1 LADNAEGKKVVCRHC
16 NKAFIVR
23 AVRGTAPALEAI
35 ERPSANPQ
43 LRSRQPQPAMQRRPG
58 RKTQQ
63 EADEDAAPAEGSNRV
78 LWIAAGAAG
87 VFVLLLAAVVA
98 TWAIATRGSAPPQAA
113 RNNAPA
119 EAVVNGGRV
128 DDVAQAAP
136 PLEASNAA
144 ETKPSPPFPRL
155 ATPSDAPD
163 SSRRTGADGVASVG
177 QEAVAGSGGKVSA
190 SVLQQLKEATV
201 FIKREAG
208 RLSAT
213 GSGFVMKLDGETA
226 YIVTNHHVI
235 DPTGERLS
243 ISRSGRIQVVKVRAS
258 SAVILAVFRSGTKE
272 ERALNAEVVA
282 SDSSRDLAV
291 LKVNGVRDFAR
302 AIDLERKAGLMETM
316 PVYILG
322 FPFGQSLSLKK
333 GNPNITINKGSISS
347 LRENDQ
353 GQMKAVQIDG
363 ALNPGNSG
371 GPVVDEQGRLVGVAV
386 ATIEGAG
393 IGLAIAPEELT
404 RMLQGRV
411 GGISFT
417 KRLADQTVT
426 LDLEAQL
433 IDPMGQ
439 MKSVFLHYARSNPT
453 REKPRMDREGRFP
466 PLSEAQ
472 DLPLKMDN
480 QRATG
485 TLQLAVADSAGY
497 DIDYQMAYVN
507 GAGTLIYT
515 APGSYHVDARIAT
528 PVPPVA
534 NRPYLPPGMGIPK
547 MSGPPPLFPP
557 AVRLF
562 GRTPARS
569 ATWTSRKSRWM
580 SNVSR
585 LACAGQAT
593 LSPSMSC
600 RPAASFAA
608 SV

>member
-1 LADNAEGKKVVCRHC
+1 
-16 NKAFIVR
+16 
-23 AVRGTAPALEAI
+23 
-35 ERPSANPQ
+35 
-43 LRSRQPQPAMQRRPG
+43 
-58 RKTQQ
+58 
-63 EADEDAAPAEGSNRV
+63 
-78 LWIAAGAAG
+78 
-87 VFVLLLAAVVA
+87 
-98 TWAIATRGSAPPQAA
+98 
-113 RNNAPA
+113 
-119 EAVVNGGRV
+119 
-128 DDVAQAAP
+128 
-136 PLEASNAA
+136 
-144 ETKPSPPFPRL
+144 
-155 ATPSDAPD
+155 
-163 SSRRTGADGVASVG
+163 
-177 QEAVAGSGGKVSA
+177 
-190 SVLQQLKEATV
+190 
-201 FIKREAG
+201 
-208 RLSAT
+208 
-213 GSGFVMKLDGETA
+213 
-226 YIVTNHHVI
+226 
-235 DPTGERLS
+235 
-243 ISRSGRIQVVKVRAS
+243 
-258 SAVILAVFRSGTKE
+258 
-272 ERALNAEVVA
+272 
-282 SDSSRDLAV
+282 
-291 LKVNGVRDFAR
+291 
-302 AIDLERKAGLMETM
+302 
-316 PVYILG
+316 
-322 FPFGQSLSLKK
+322 
-333 GNPNITINKGSISS
+333 
-347 LRENDQ
+347 
-353 GQMKAVQIDG
+353 
-363 ALNPGNSG
+363 
-371 GPVVDEQGRLVGVAV
+371 
-386 ATIEGAG
+386 
-393 IGLAIAPEELT
+393 
-404 RMLQGRV
+404 V